1 MKVHKTYDSNFARQ
15 SGNRKFTDTYI
26 LPWFLS
32 AQSHNVQQNDKGTD
46 NVASILCCLCFHA
59 TKLMKN
65 LARQLQQRH
74 RNVHKCL
81 WITTQEQSYIRLL
94 SLLYSSSSVVSIQL
108 YISRYQLSA
117 VRFLHSSDVINV
129 TIWLVHHAASIL
141 QHHVVV
147 KMMSATSSVKVGAC
161 QTPDRG
167 ET

>member
-1 MKVHKTYDSNFARQ
+1 MNVHKTYDSNFARHIE
-15 SGNRKFTDTYI
+15 SSLIRIII

-81 WITTQEQSYIRLL
+81 
-94 SLLYSSSSVVSIQL
+94 
-108 YISRYQLSA
+108 
-117 VRFLHSSDVINV
+117 
-129 TIWLVHHAASIL
+129 
-141 QHHVVV
+141 
-147 KMMSATSSVKVGAC
+147 
-161 QTPDRG
+161 
-167 ET
+167 

>member
-1 MKVHKTYDSNFARQ
+1 MF
-15 SGNRKFTDTYI
+15 I

-32 AQSHNVQQNDKGTD
+32 AQSHNVQQNDKGSD
-46 NVASILCCLCFHA
+46 NVASIPCCLCYHA

-81 WITTQEQSYIRLL
+81 RMQEQSYTRLL

-117 VRFLHSSDVINV
+117 IRFLHSSDVINV

-147 KMMSATSSVKVGAC
+147 KMMSVTSSVKVGAC